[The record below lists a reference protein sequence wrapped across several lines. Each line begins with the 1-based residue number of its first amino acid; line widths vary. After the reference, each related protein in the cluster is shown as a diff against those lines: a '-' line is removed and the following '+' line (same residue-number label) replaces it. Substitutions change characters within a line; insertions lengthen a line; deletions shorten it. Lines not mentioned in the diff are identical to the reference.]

1 LKTRIAGLFLLAV
14 LCVVPARAAATPVF
28 RFPRIG
34 TVHVYRPDGA
44 VRAVVLFASG
54 DGGWNLGVVD
64 MARIPARQGAL
75 VAGFSTPPFLRRL
88 EHEQG
93 KCAYPAAD
101 LEKLS
106 QYLQRR
112 EGLHRYIPP
121 TLAGYSSGATL
132 VYALLAEAPTGTFRG
147 GISLGFGPDLAV
159 TRPLCPGTGLRMT
172 RRRDRQGYDVQP
184 ADLPVPWIILQGEI
198 DRVYDIDAVAR
209 FIGQVG
215 NATLVRLPHVG
226 HGYSVQRHW
235 VRQYDAA
242 FAKIATRNDHA
253 GNSDNR
259 LDLPLVEV
267 PGRGKGGGV
276 FAVMLSGDG
285 GWVGLDRRI
294 AADLVAR
301 GVPVVGW
308 SSLEYFWH
316 ARGPDR
322 AGRDLSRV
330 IARYRRRWEREHV
343 ILIGYSLGADV
354 LPFMASRL
362 PPNQRRRVR
371 LVALLGP
378 GKQTG
383 FEFHVADWL
392 HLRESGRTYPV
403 VPEIE
408 RLQGLP
414 VLCVYG
420 AGEAHSACPR
430 VSLKGATIRKVQGGH
445 HFGGDYHQLANMILQ
460 AASHSARH

>member
-1 LKTRIAGLFLLAV
+1 MKTRIPWLLLLLALGV
-14 LCVVPARAAATPVF
+14 APARAASVPTF
-28 RFPRIG
+28 SLPRIG
-34 TVHVYRPDGA
+34 TVHVYRPHGP

-64 MARIPARQGAL
+64 MARILAREGAL
-75 VAGFSTPPFLRRL
+75 VAGFSTPPYLHRL
-88 EHEQG
+88 DREKG
-93 KCAYPAAD
+93 RCAYPAAD

-121 TLAGYSSGATL
+121 VLAGYSSGATL
-132 VYALLAEAPTGTFRG
+132 TYALLAEAPAGTFRG
-147 GISLGFGPDLAV
+147 GISLGFGPELAV
-159 TRPLCPGTGLRMT
+159 TRPLCPGTKLHMT
-172 RRRDRQGYDVQP
+172 RRRDHQGYDVEP
-184 ADLPVPWIILQGEI
+184 ADLPVPWIILQGGI
-198 DRVYDIDAVAR
+198 DRVYNIDAVAR
-209 FIGQVG
+209 FIDQVG

-226 HGYSVQRHW
+226 HGYSVRRHW
-235 VRQYDAA
+235 VPQYRAA
-242 FAKIATRNDHA
+242 FAKLATRDDHA
-253 GNSDNR
+253 GNADNL

-267 PGRGKGGGV
+267 PARSARGDT

-294 AADLVAR
+294 AADLAAR
-301 GVPVVGW
+301 GVPVAGW

-316 ARGPDR
+316 AHGPDE
-322 AGRDLSRV
+322 AGRDLSRA
-330 IARYRRRWEREHV
+330 IAHFGRRWDRRHV

-362 PPNQRRRVR
+362 PPGQRAQVD

-378 GKQTG
+378 GEKTG

-392 HLRESGRTYPV
+392 HLPESGPRYPV
-403 VPEIE
+403 PPEIR
-408 RLQGLP
+408 RLRGMR

-420 AGEAHSACPR
+420 ADEAHSACPQ
-430 VSLKGATIRKVQGGH
+430 VSLAGATIREVRGGH
-445 HFGGDYHQLANMILQ
+445 HFGGDYHRLAGMILQ
-460 AASHSARH
+460 AASRPARH